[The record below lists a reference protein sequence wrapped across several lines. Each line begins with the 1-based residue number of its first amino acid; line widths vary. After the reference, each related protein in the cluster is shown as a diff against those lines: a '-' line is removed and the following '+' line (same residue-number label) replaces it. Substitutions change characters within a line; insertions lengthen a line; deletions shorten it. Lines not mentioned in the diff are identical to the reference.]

1 METYDTLK
9 NEKDEENEI
18 KPYIYGSN
26 YSNPV
31 YVCNYLM
38 RLFPFT
44 HISIELQGHGFD
56 KPDRLFLSVANSF
69 NNSTTQKTDVRELIP
84 EFFYLPEMFLN
95 INNLNMGILENG
107 KKVDNVN
114 IPCDNNPYDF
124 IMVMKS
130 VLENNKLS
138 NSIQNWIDLIFGS
151 KVKGKEAENANN
163 IFTEASYQENIDLNK
178 IENKESYL
186 RLVEFGLIPNQILSK
201 DCSKREKKT
210 DILKGKQIMDQTAN
224 IKIEKRKLHFHFNNN
239 ENENNKKNN
248 SKNQKKEELFILKI
262 DISSEEKISIV
273 LNNDYLVEKKITKNA
288 LDKSYS
294 DETLSSKKFNKVCNR
309 MFIYQY
315 PKTFNDKTLRMYEEG
330 KSMIIG
336 GYYDGKI
343 LIINTEPKIVQT
355 EMIPFNEE
363 EPICAIAIS
372 KDEDYMFLGNMKG
385 NIKVYKNDFEA
396 KEWKP
401 LYQLNDQMKEIT
413 YIDCNNKLNL
423 WASSTID
430 GYINLYSFPQCKL
443 FRSIKVPTKNCN
455 YIFLSSSPL
464 PSIIVIT
471 YEKKESEIFVY
482 SINGYLILRQKEQGN
497 ISSPIIFKDLNSND
511 YLAYIS
517 NGSIFIRSLPN
528 LILHLFI
535 EDLLDIYTIFTNK
548 NKTILYAANKSAS
561 EINIIKHESKK
572 MFI

>member
-1 METYDTLK
+1 
-9 NEKDEENEI
+9 
-18 KPYIYGSN
+18 
-26 YSNPV
+26 
-31 YVCNYLM
+31 
-38 RLFPFT
+38 
-44 HISIELQGHGFD
+44 
-56 KPDRLFLSVANSF
+56 
-69 NNSTTQKTDVRELIP
+69 
-84 EFFYLPEMFLN
+84 
-95 INNLNMGILENG
+95 
-107 KKVDNVN
+107 
-114 IPCDNNPYDF
+114 
-124 IMVMKS
+124 
-130 VLENNKLS
+130 
-138 NSIQNWIDLIFGS
+138 
-151 KVKGKEAENANN
+151 
-163 IFTEASYQENIDLNK
+163 
-178 IENKESYL
+178 
-186 RLVEFGLIPNQILSK
+186 
-201 DCSKREKKT
+201 
-210 DILKGKQIMDQTAN
+210 
-224 IKIEKRKLHFHFNNN
+224 
-239 ENENNKKNN
+239 
-248 SKNQKKEELFILKI
+248 
-262 DISSEEKISIV
+262 
-273 LNNDYLVEKKITKNA
+273 
-288 LDKSYS
+288 
-294 DETLSSKKFNKVCNR
+294 

-315 PKTFNDKTLRMYEEG
+315 PKAFNDKTLRMYEEG

-343 LIINTEPKIVQT
+343 IIINTEPKLVQT
-355 EMIPFNEE
+355 EIVPFNEE

-396 KEWKP
+396 KDWKP

-464 PSIIVIT
+464 PSIIAIT

-535 EDLLDIYTIFTNK
+535 EDLPDIYTIFTNK

-572 MFI
+572 MFIPNIIV